1 MIPAQLTFQVTRPR
15 TSASVPRWTEVNSTV
30 NTKNMATPKISS
42 GMTND
47 SSMTKLNVL
56 GSGPRQR
63 LMPIANATPSGTA
76 ITVVRTDS
84 RTVWITA
91 ACSCGLCSTEL
102 VWSVT
107 YQRQEKPCQAL
118 WDLPLLKENS
128 TAITIGT
135 SDQTRY
141 SQVKPSRIHG
151 WPHGLRRG
159 SQRRRGG
166 ASGVVSAAGAG
177 AGLEVEVEVMPPPG
191 TSGWWRP
198 RSRSSAPAGP
208 GAAAGTA

>member
-1 MIPAQLTFQVTRPR
+1 
-15 TSASVPRWTEVNSTV
+15 
-30 NTKNMATPKISS
+30 MATPKISS
-42 GMTND
+42 GITND
-47 SSMTKLNVL
+47 SSITKLKVL

-63 LMPIANATPSGTA
+63 LMPMAKATPSGTA
-76 ITVVRTDS
+76 ITVVSTDS
-84 RTVWITA
+84 RTVWMTA

-102 VWSVT
+102 VWSVK

-118 WDLPLLKENS
+118 WDLPLFKENS

-166 ASGVVSAAGAG
+166 ASRGGSGGRAG
-177 AGLEVEVEVMPPPG
+177 
-191 TSGWWRP
+191 
-198 RSRSSAPAGP
+198 GP
-208 GAAAGTA
+208 GGGGGGGEAAPRA

>member
-1 MIPAQLTFQVTRPR
+1 M
-15 TSASVPRWTEVNSTV
+15 
-30 NTKNMATPKISS
+30 
-42 GMTND
+42 
-47 SSMTKLNVL
+47 
-56 GSGPRQR
+56 
-63 LMPIANATPSGTA
+63 
-76 ITVVRTDS
+76 
-84 RTVWITA
+84 TA

-151 WPHGLRRG
+151 WPQGLRR
-159 SQRRRGG
+159 SSRRRRD
-166 ASGVVSAAGAG
+166 GVSRAVAAAGAG
-177 AGLEVEVEVMPPPG
+177 AGVEVDVDVTRPPS

-208 GAAAGTA
+208 GAGAATAPRPGPPGR